1 VKNAGDNSREKVS
14 VCLVEH
20 NPLAAAHLRR
30 LLTTDRTVRVYSP
43 EEIFDAPPAF
53 ALPDG
58 QAGAGAPASTQSPP
72 VFILDAATLPTALSK
87 YLRALRLRFPRA
99 PTLVLDNPQPREEL
113 CRLLLLGIQGFV
125 AYSEVEE
132 QLLPAVHA
140 VVNGRLWVAP
150 AVLEEFARFS
160 AQLSRAR
167 AMKGVPLTRQEK
179 RILDLVQRR
188 LSNKE
193 IGAILNIS
201 ESTVKFHL
209 GNIFLK
215 LGVRDRQAIHNTD
228 DRPQQT
234 LHPKKLR

>member
-1 VKNAGDNSREKVS
+1 MKNAGDNSREKVS

-43 EEIFDAPPAF
+43 EEIFDAPHAF

-132 QLLPAVHA
+132 QLL
-140 VVNGRLWVAP
+140 P

>member
-1 VKNAGDNSREKVS
+1 M
-14 VCLVEH
+14 
-20 NPLAAAHLRR
+20 
-30 LLTTDRTVRVYSP
+30 
-43 EEIFDAPPAF
+43 
-53 ALPDG
+53 
-58 QAGAGAPASTQSPP
+58 QSGP
-72 VFILDAATLPTALSK
+72 VFLLDAATLPTALSK

-99 PTLVLDNPQPREEL
+99 PTLVLDAPQPREEL
-113 CRLLLLGIQGFV
+113 CRLLLLGIQGFL

-140 VVNGRLWVAP
+140 VADGRLWVAP
-150 AVLEEFARFS
+150 IVLEEFARFS

-167 AMKGVPLTRQEK
+167 AMKGVPLTRKQK

-193 IGAILNIS
+193 IASILNIS

-215 LGVRDRQAIHNTD
+215 LGVRDRQTIHNAAGN
-228 DRPQQT
+228 RPQQT
-234 LHPKKLR
+234 LHPEKAH